1 MINSQA
7 IATDAWTELR
17 QKQVVKADGKDAILP
32 YKIALVVDQLTT
44 DEVERQKITQAILE
58 QLTQMASP
66 LTVEQIRAVFK
77 TILHDY
83 QRDDLWEKYAEYRQA
98 DEAKWQAAIDRKI
111 N

>member
-1 MINSQA
+1 MQFY
-7 IATDAWTELR
+7 
-17 QKQVVKADGKDAILP
+17 P

-83 QRDDLWEKYAEYRQA
+83 QRGRLVGKYAEYRQA
-98 DEAKWQAAIDRKI
+98 DEAKCRPRLTRKI